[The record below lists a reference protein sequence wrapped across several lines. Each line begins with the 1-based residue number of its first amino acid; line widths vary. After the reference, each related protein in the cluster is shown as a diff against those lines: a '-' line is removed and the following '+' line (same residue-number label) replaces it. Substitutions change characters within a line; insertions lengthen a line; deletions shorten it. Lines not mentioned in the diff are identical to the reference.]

1 MNKRIKKKRKL
12 ETAVVMLVAENAMQA
27 EAIKNQNKQIME
39 LKSIVQRNALA
50 TNEELATVKA
60 ATLDNQSV
68 IKAIG
73 DTVDYIKKNYKR
85 KWGEIKFNRVE
96 FDPFRNQS
104 RSNTAFYCVQTLLM
118 TLKATLFRRRT

>member
-50 TNEELATVKA
+50 TNEELAAVKA

-73 DTVDYIKKNYKR
+73 DTV
-85 KWGEIKFNRVE
+85 
-96 FDPFRNQS
+96 
-104 RSNTAFYCVQTLLM
+104 
-118 TLKATLFRRRT
+118 

>member
-12 ETAVVMLVAENAMQA
+12 ETAVVMLVAENAMQV

-50 TNEELATVKA
+50 TNEEFASVKA

-85 KWGEIKFNRVE
+85 KWGK
-96 FDPFRNQS
+96 
-104 RSNTAFYCVQTLLM
+104 
-118 TLKATLFRRRT
+118 

>member
-85 KWGEIKFNRVE
+85 K
-96 FDPFRNQS
+96 
-104 RSNTAFYCVQTLLM
+104 
-118 TLKATLFRRRT
+118 

>member
-12 ETAVVMLVAENAMQA
+12 ETAIVMIVAENAMQA
-27 EAIKNQNKQIME
+27 EALRNQNKEIME

-60 ATLDNQSV
+60 ATLDNQSA

-73 DTVDYIKKNYKR
+73 DTVYYIKQNYKR
-85 KWGEIKFNRVE
+85 KWGK
-96 FDPFRNQS
+96 
-104 RSNTAFYCVQTLLM
+104 
-118 TLKATLFRRRT
+118 K

>member
-1 MNKRIKKKRKL
+1 MHKRTKKKRKL
-12 ETAVVMLVAENAMQA
+12 ETAIVMLIAENAMQA

-85 KWGEIKFNRVE
+85 KWGNKF
-96 FDPFRNQS
+96 
-104 RSNTAFYCVQTLLM
+104 
-118 TLKATLFRRRT
+118 

>member
-12 ETAVVMLVAENAMQA
+12 ETAVVMLVAENAMQV

-73 DTVDYIKKNYKR
+73 DMVDYIKQNYKR
-85 KWGEIKFNRVE
+85 KWGK
-96 FDPFRNQS
+96 
-104 RSNTAFYCVQTLLM
+104 
-118 TLKATLFRRRT
+118 K